1 MAKLYDEKS
10 IESLSPLEFTRL
22 RPGVYAGDT
31 TYATQLLVEIFSNAV
46 DEYRLGNGNL
56 IEVMIEKDIVTV
68 TDHGQGFIPNSVRED
83 GKTILEAAFSV
94 LNTSGKYRE
103 DGTYEGTSL
112 GSFGIGSKITTFLSH
127 WLLVETHR
135 DGQYERVTF
144 NEGVFSNRET
154 GPYTKGNGTVV
165 TWQPSEEFFTHTE
178 VEINGI
184 KNLFKTISCLCPGLT
199 IELLEVKETPQPFGE
214 PKKEVKKTVYHSEKG
229 LHDLTDEATKDKEL
243 LKNRLSINA
252 VDGKNKLD
260 LVMTYT
266 SNYSSTIVPYVNTG
280 LTESGPHI
288 TQIKTT
294 LTREFNKFFREK
306 KWLKEKDENLTGD
319 DIQEGMYLV
328 FNITAPNVSYD
339 AQVKSRITKLDTKP
353 FIQIFTESLQVWL
366 AANEKDIKGIA
377 NKALSA
383 RKAREAAKKARESV
397 RDAQKKKK
405 EKVLKFDS
413 KLADCYG
420 KDRMKCEIYI
430 TEGDSASGNLKTAR
444 NNEFQAVMPVRG
456 KILNT
461 QKATLDKIQKNAEIM
476 TMIDAFGL
484 YIDPK
489 TMKVTYTPE
498 TLRYGKIIIMS
509 DADVDGA
516 HIKNLFYT
524 FIWNFCPQLIID
536 GYIYAGVPPLY
547 KITTS
552 KGYKYLK
559 NDDELEK
566 YRLENQGKK
575 YQVNRLKG
583 LGEMGVEETEETLID
598 PNNRI
603 IKQIAVEDIE
613 GTNILFEQ
621 LMGVGVAARKSYIKA
636 HSEEATYNAE

>member
-1 MAKLYDEKS
+1 MDKLYDEKS

-31 TYATQLLVEIFSNAV
+31 TYSTQLLVEIVSNAV
-46 DEYRLGNGNL
+46 DEFRLGHGNK
-56 IEVMIEKDIVTV
+56 IEVNIDKDIITV
-68 TDHGQGFIPNSVRED
+68 RDYGQGFIPNSFRED
-83 GKTILEAAFSV
+83 GKTVLEAAFSV

-127 WLLVETHR
+127 WLNVLTIR
-135 DGQYERVTF
+135 DGKYEEISF
-144 NEGVFSNRET
+144 KEGVFHNRENGEVGKLSPFYGT
-154 GPYTKGNGTVV
+154 SGTKVV
-165 TWQPSEEFFTHTE
+165 WQPSEEFFTNTE
-178 VEINGI
+178 VEVEKI
-184 KNLFKTISCLCPGLT
+184 KSLFKTISCLCPGLKIILT
-199 IELLEVKETPQPFGE
+199 FDTSDGC
-214 PKKEVKKTVYHSEKG
+214 SEKAIVYESKNG
-229 LHDLTDEATKDKEL
+229 LNDLVDENVKNKEI
-243 LKNRLSINA
+243 LKNRFNINFSE
-252 VDGKNKLD
+252 GKNKMD

-266 SNYSSTIVPYVNTG
+266 TNYSSTIVPYVNTG

-288 TQIKTT
+288 TQLKTT

-306 KWLKEKDENLTGD
+306 RWLKEKDENLTGD

-339 AQVKSRITKLDTKP
+339 AQVKSRITKIDTKP
-353 FIQIFTESLQVWL
+353 FIQALTENLQVWFS
-366 AANEKDIKGIA
+366 ANEKEIKGIA
-377 NKALSA
+377 DKAINA
-383 RKAREAAKKARESV
+383 RKARDAAKKAREAV
-397 RDAQKKKK
+397 REKQKKRK

-413 KLADCYG
+413 KLADCFS
-420 KDRMKCEIYI
+420 KDRSKCEIYI

-461 QKATLDKIQKNAEIM
+461 QKATLEKIQKNAEIM

-484 YIDPK
+484 TIDVK
-489 TMKVTYTPE
+489 NMKVTYRPE
-498 TLRYGKIIIMS
+498 DLRYGKIIIMS

-524 FIWNFCPQLIID
+524 FIWNFCPELIID

-547 KITTS
+547 KIVTS

-559 NDDELEK
+559 NDEELEQ
-566 YRLENQGKK
+566 YRKENAGKK
-575 YQVNRLKG
+575 YDVKRMKG
-583 LGEMGVEETEETLID
+583 LGEMGVDETEETLTD

-603 IKQIAVEDIE
+603 IKQITVEDIE
-613 GTNILFEQ
+613 GTNLLFDQ
-621 LMGVGVAARKSYIKA
+621 LMGTGVVARKAYIKE
-636 HSEEATYNAE
+636 HSKEATYNAE